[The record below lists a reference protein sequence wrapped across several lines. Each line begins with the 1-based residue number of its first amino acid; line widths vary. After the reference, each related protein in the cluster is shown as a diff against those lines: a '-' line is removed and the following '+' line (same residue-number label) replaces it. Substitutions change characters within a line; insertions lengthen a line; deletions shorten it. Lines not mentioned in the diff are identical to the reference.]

1 VDVSLLH
8 PKSGDFAAITGFT
21 LADANQNVTSTSNGL
36 ASEPVHGTTVIAVKF
51 KDGVLT
57 VGDRR
62 ATGGN
67 AIMYDKAEKVL
78 ALDDTMLMAIS
89 GAFSKAIEFVRFLR
103 HSFKYYERSQLQPL
117 SLDGKLNEIGRLMA
131 GNLAGAMSGGL
142 VVPVIAVYDHKQAAG
157 RIFFYDAAGA
167 RFENLEYAAAGSG
180 SVQIR
185 GAFEYIVRTKGN
197 FSEMT
202 LESALAE
209 ALHLLE
215 IAADLDSATGG
226 AGKVLPLARTVT
238 AAGVTEISDDAI
250 RAALG
255 ASTTTATSI

>member
-1 VDVSLLH
+1 
-8 PKSGDFAAITGFT
+8 
-21 LADANQNVTSTSNGL
+21 
-36 ASEPVHGTTVIAVKF
+36 
-51 KDGVLT
+51 
-57 VGDRR
+57 
-62 ATGGN
+62 
-67 AIMYDKAEKVL
+67 MYDKAEKVL

-131 GNLAGAMSGGL
+131 GNLGGAMSGGL
-142 VVPVIAVYDHKQAAG
+142 VIPVIAVYDQKQSAG

-167 RFENLEYAAAGSG
+167 RFENLQYAAAGSG

-197 FSEMT
+197 FSEMP
-202 LESALAE
+202 LEAALAE

-215 IAADLDSATGG
+215 IAADLDSATAG

-238 AAGVTEISDDAI
+238 SAGVTEISDDAI

>member
-1 VDVSLLH
+1 MKAVSVAAPSAGASPSTAAAH
-8 PKSGDFAAITGFT
+8 GDFTTREAARLRCTAGDEDASCTTMDGIGF
-21 LADANQNVTSTSNGL
+21 
-36 ASEPVHGTTVIAVKF
+36 
-51 KDGVLT
+51 
-57 VGDRR
+57 
-62 ATGGN
+62 
-67 AIMYDKAEKVL
+67 
-78 ALDDTMLMAIS
+78 
-89 GAFSKAIEFVRFLR
+89 
-103 HSFKYYERSQLQPL
+103 
-117 SLDGKLNEIGRLMA
+117 SLDGKLNEIGRMMA
-131 GNLAGAMSGGL
+131 GNLGGAMSGGL
-142 VVPVIAVYDHKQAAG
+142 VIPVIAVYDQKQAAG

-202 LESALAE
+202 LETALAE

-250 RAALG
+250 RVALG

>member
-1 VDVSLLH
+1 MENLLNH
-8 PKSGDFAAITGFT
+8 PDSGNFVALTGFS
-21 LADANQNVTSTSNGL
+21 LHGGSGVDGNPDDGL
-36 ASEPVHGTTVIAVKF
+36 ASTAIHGTTVIVVKY

-67 AIMYDKAEKVL
+67 AIMYDKADKIL
-78 ALDDTMLMAIS
+78 PLDDTMLMAIS

-131 GNLAGAMSGGL
+131 GNLSGAMSGGL
-142 VVPVIAVYDHKQAAG
+142 VVPVIATYDTKADTG

-167 RFENLEYAAAGSG
+167 RFENLQYAAAGSG

-185 GAFEYIVRTKGN
+185 GAFEYIVRSKGN

-202 LESALAE
+202 LGNALEE

-226 AGKVLPLARTVT
+226 AGKVLPLARIVT
-238 AAGVTEISDDAI
+238 RDGVSEITDEAI
-250 RAALG
+250 RKALG